1 MKPGD
6 LIVVKP
12 KLRWSTKCDMLHMF
26 LHEIQRP
33 SHVIPLPEKQRY
45 PENWIEVLR
54 SDGKVLQVEMSHFE
68 TA

>member
-12 KLRWSTKCDMLHMF
+12 KLRWSAKCDMLHMF
-26 LHEIQRP
+26 LRDIKRP
-33 SHVIPLPEKQRY
+33 NHVIPLPEKQRY

-54 SDGKVLQVEMSHFE
+54 SDGKVLQVETSHFE
-68 TA
+68 TI